1 MFNKL
6 LKLIDSTE
14 NLYNP
19 IEYKLEIYEEVLK
32 EIKNIKLESL
42 SDYQLKEISI
52 KLRKQARSGIEI
64 EKILPQSFA
73 LVAESA
79 RRVLRMYPFDTQIIA
94 GIALHMNKIVE
105 MKTGEGKTL
114 AATMPAYL
122 NALTGK
128 GVHVL
133 TFNDY
138 LASRDSKWM
147 GQIYEFLGLTVGCV
161 QEGMSTL
168 EKKKAYLADITY
180 VTAKEAG
187 FDYLRDFLC
196 MEKENII
203 HRPFHYGIVDEAD
216 SILIDEARV
225 PLVIAGKM
233 EDVEEEQTCLS
244 KLVKDLKLGHDYE
257 VDQYKRNVYLIEAG
271 LLRVEKMLGCGNLY
285 LPENLQLLTKL
296 NCALHAEILLD
307 KDKDYIVRNGS
318 IEIIDEFTGRIADKR
333 HWPNNLQEAV
343 EAKEG
348 LVSKSKGMIMGSI
361 ALQHFLSLYP
371 RISGMTGT
379 AQAAAKE
386 LKEFYHKD
394 VLVVP
399 TNKPCIRKDHAD
411 LIVSNKEF
419 KRKVLIDEIV
429 KAHKKGQPVLIGTGS
444 VEESE
449 LLAEDLKSEGIS
461 CRVLNAKNDEM
472 EAQIIAKA
480 GEVGA
485 ITVSTNM
492 AGRGVD
498 IKLGGEREEERD
510 KVFALGGLYVIGTNR
525 NESRRIDEQLK
536 GRAGRQGDPGES
548 RFIISLEDDMIKKYN
563 MSNLTH
569 LLKHIENEEKIED
582 PAIGQRIEKEQRIME
597 GYNSDTRR
605 QLWKYSFIVEQ
616 QRRIIYDKRQR
627 ILMDKVSVDTLRTK
641 APQQYDHFLNQIGE
655 EALKSLEKQIT
666 LYHINR
672 CWADYLD
679 YVSYIRESIH
689 LVVIGR
695 KSPLDE
701 FHKMAIEAFDEMMN
715 RIDLE
720 IVKTFNNIEV
730 GKDGIK
736 LDKEELKVPSSTWT
750 YLIDDSPDQFS
761 SLPILVKTMTTA
773 INGTLFSLQS
783 IYKNIFKKKS

>member
-6 LKLIDSTE
+6 LKLIDSTG

-19 IEYKLEIYEEVLK
+19 IEYDLEIYEEVLK

-52 KLRKQARSGIEI
+52 RLRKQARSGIEI

-79 RRVLRMYPFDTQIIA
+79 RRVLGMYPFDTQIIA
-94 GIALHMNKIVE
+94 GIALHRDKIVE

-147 GQIYEFLGLTVGCV
+147 GQVYEFLGLTVGCV
-161 QEGMSTL
+161 QEGMSTF
-168 EKKKAYLADITY
+168 EKKKTYLADITY
-180 VTAKEAG
+180 VTAKEVG

-196 MEKENII
+196 MEKEKII
-203 HRPFHYGIVDEAD
+203 HRPFHCGIVDEAD

-244 KLVKDLKLGHDYE
+244 KLVKDLRLGYDYE
-257 VDQYKRNVYLIEAG
+257 ADQYKRNVYLTEVG

-285 LPENLQLLTKL
+285 LPENLELLTKL
-296 NCALHAEILLD
+296 NCALHAEILLE

-394 VLVVP
+394 VVVVS

-429 KAHKKGQPVLIGTGS
+429 KTHKKGQPVLIGTGS

-449 LLAEDLKSEGIS
+449 LLAEDLKSKGIS

-569 LLKHIENEEKIED
+569 LLKHIESEEKIED
-582 PAIGQRIEKEQRIME
+582 PAISQRIEKEQRIME
-597 GYNSDTRR
+597 GYNSDIRR

-616 QRRIIYDKRQR
+616 QRRIIYDKRQG
-627 ILMDKVSVDTLRTK
+627 ILMDKIPVDILRIK

-655 EALKSLEKQIT
+655 EALKNLEKQIA

-679 YVSYIRESIH
+679 YISYIRESIH

-701 FHKMAIEAFDEMMN
+701 FHKMAIDAFDEMMN

-720 IVKTFNNIEV
+720 IVKTFNNIEI